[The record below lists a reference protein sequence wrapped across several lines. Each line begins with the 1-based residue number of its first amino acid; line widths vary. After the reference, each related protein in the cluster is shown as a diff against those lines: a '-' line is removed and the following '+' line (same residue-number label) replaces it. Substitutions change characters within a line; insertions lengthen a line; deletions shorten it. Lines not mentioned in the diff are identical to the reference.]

1 MQDRPLRVGFHDV
14 EPHSPK
20 GLFFYGHCAW
30 LNPSKI
36 DMKLDILAIA
46 AHPDDVELCCAGT
59 LMKHIEMGYKVG
71 IIDLTRGELGTR
83 GTPALRLEE
92 AADAA
97 RIMGIH
103 VRENLG
109 IADGFFRNDEATQ
122 RLLIQRIRHFQP
134 RIVLTNAVH
143 DRHIDHGRGSQL
155 VSDACFLAGLVK
167 IETHDENGNLQGRW
181 RPDAVYHCIQDRY
194 IKPDFVVDIT
204 PFIER
209 KKEAILAYRSQFF
222 NEGYE
227 RNSEELQTPIS
238 GLDFFE
244 FLDGRARELGR
255 PIGAT
260 FAEGFTVERTPGIND
275 LFDLR

>member
-1 MQDRPLRVGFHDV
+1 
-14 EPHSPK
+14 
-20 GLFFYGHCAW
+20 
-30 LNPSKI
+30 
-36 DMKLDILAIA
+36 MKLDILAIA

-83 GTPALRLEE
+83 GTPELRLEE

-109 IADGFFRNDEATQ
+109 IADGFFKNDEDTQ
-122 RLLIQRIRHFQP
+122 RLLIQRIRHFKP
-134 RIVLTNAVH
+134 RIVITNAVS

-167 IETHDENGNLQGRW
+167 IETKDDQGKTQDRW

-204 PFIER
+204 PYIDR

-227 RNSEELQTPIS
+227 HNDKELQTPIS

-260 FAEGFTVERTPGIND
+260 FAEGFTVERTPGVVN
-275 LFDLR
+275 LFDLQ

>member
-1 MQDRPLRVGFHDV
+1 
-14 EPHSPK
+14 
-20 GLFFYGHCAW
+20 
-30 LNPSKI
+30 
-36 DMKLDILAIA
+36 MKLDILAIA

-83 GTPALRLEE
+83 GTPELRLEE

-97 RIMGIH
+97 RIMGVH

-134 RIVLTNAVH
+134 RIVITNAVQ

-155 VSDACFLAGLVK
+155 VSDACFLSGLVK
-167 IETHDENGNLQGRW
+167 ITTLGDDKNPQGRW
-181 RPDAVYHCIQDRY
+181 RPEVVYHCIQDRY
-194 IKPDFVVDIT
+194 LKPDFVVDIT

-222 NEGYE
+222 HEGYAH
-227 RNSEELQTPIS
+227 NDKELQTPIS
-238 GLDFFE
+238 GQDFFE

-260 FAEGFTVERTPGIND
+260 FAEGFTVERTPGVEDIFA
-275 LFDLR
+275 LM

>member
-1 MQDRPLRVGFHDV
+1 
-14 EPHSPK
+14 
-20 GLFFYGHCAW
+20 
-30 LNPSKI
+30 
-36 DMKLDILAIA
+36 MKLDILAIA

-83 GTPALRLEE
+83 GTPELRLQE
-92 AADAA
+92 AAAA
-97 RIMGIH
+97 AEIMGVH
-103 VRENLG
+103 ARENLG

-122 RLLIQRIRHFQP
+122 RLLIQRIRHYQP
-134 RIVLTNAVH
+134 RIVITNAVQ

-155 VSDACFLAGLVK
+155 VSDACFLSGLVK
-167 IETHDENGNLQGRW
+167 IGTLGDDKQPQDRW
-181 RPDAVYHCIQDRY
+181 RPEVVYHCIQDRY
-194 IKPDFVVDIT
+194 LKPDFVVDIT

-222 NEGYE
+222 HEGYE
-227 RNSEELQTPIS
+227 HNDKELQTPIS

-260 FAEGFTVERTPGIND
+260 FAEGFTVERTPGVKDI
-275 LFDLR
+275 FDLM